1 VMLQIVVEV
10 AGTVCDADCVSIA
23 CRDDQIKCEG
33 NAALWSPIKDREA
46 EYGDKRVCLCVCLSV
61 RSSPILCMLAVAR
74 SSSGGVVIRYV
85 LLVLCMTSCLLIRQG
100 K

>member
-1 VMLQIVVEV
+1 VVEV
-10 AGTVCDADCVSIA
+10 AGTVCDTDCVSIA

-33 NAALWSPIKDREA
+33 NAALWPPIKDRGA
-46 EYGDKRVCLCVCLSV
+46 EYGDKRVCLCVCVCLSV

-74 SSSGGVVIRYV
+74 SSSGGVVVRYV
-85 LLVLCMTSCLLIRQG
+85 FLVLCMTSCLLIRQG